1 MQGDRFHHEVTD
13 VEFPTTNLISE
24 PVAQTAGWRHQP
36 PE

>member
-24 PVAQTAGWRHQP
+24 PVGMTWRWSL
-36 PE
+36 